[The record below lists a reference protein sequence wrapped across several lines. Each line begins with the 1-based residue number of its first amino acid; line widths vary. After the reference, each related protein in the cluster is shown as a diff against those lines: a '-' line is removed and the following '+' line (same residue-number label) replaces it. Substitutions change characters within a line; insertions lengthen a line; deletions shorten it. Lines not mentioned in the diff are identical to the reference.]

1 MPRRAKIVLP
11 LLVLGSVMKHKDAF
25 LARIGCEPC
34 PTPGEET
41 FAELSSAEM
50 LAKPRELEDLFEKPK
65 ESQKV

>member
-1 MPRRAKIVLP
+1 
-11 LLVLGSVMKHKDAF
+11 MKHKDAF

-65 ESQKV
+65 EFQPEKA